1 MPPEVVFVESTNSP
15 KPFIEFKHIC
25 KAFGD
30 LKVCDDY
37 NLTIQKGET
46 LCIMGPSGVGKTV
59 GLKML
64 IGLLTPDSGDI
75 IFDGIQYS
83 AIRKEEDFLPIRRRI
98 SMVFQ
103 GAALF
108 DSLNVYDNIA
118 YPLKLL
124 RKHAEDEIR
133 HLVHEKLEWV
143 GLPDAAEKMP
153 AELSGGMKKRVGLA
167 RAIATSP
174 EVVMYDEPSAGL
186 DPINTARITDVIAG
200 LNDRLQCTSLV
211 VTHDIPFA
219 EKLSQRVAFVYAGK
233 IVALGSISELLAGDN
248 QLVQGFLTGNPELV
262 DAYLAK
268 GAS

>member
-1 MPPEVVFVESTNSP
+1 MDIANNPDPSQR
-15 KPFIEFKHIC
+15 PFIEFKDVC
-25 KAFGD
+25 KAFAEI
-30 LKVCDDY
+30 KVCDHY
-37 NLTIQKGET
+37 NLQVQKGET

-64 IGLLTPDSGDI
+64 IGLLTPDSGEI
-75 IFDGIQYS
+75 TFDGIRYS
-83 AIRKEEDFLPIRRRI
+83 EIKKEEDFLTIRQRI

-124 RKHAEDEIR
+124 QKYTPEEIKHLI
-133 HLVHEKLEWV
+133 HEKLDWV
-143 GLPDAAEKMP
+143 GLPDAASKMP
-153 AELSGGMKKRVGLA
+153 SELSGGMKKRVGLA

-174 EVVMYDEPSAGL
+174 EVIMYDEPSAGL
-186 DPINTARITDVIAG
+186 DPINTARITDVIAD
-200 LNDRLQCTSLV
+200 LNERLQCTSLV

-219 EKLSQRVAFVYAGK
+219 EKLSQRVAFVYSGK

-248 QLVQGFLTGNPELV
+248 ALVKGFLTGNPKLV
-262 DAYLAK
+262 DDYLAK
-268 GAS
+268 GIT